1 MDGKENHVIRE
12 VNLSFCNNKK
22 YVLIQNEQ
30 FVVECNFN
38 NGMCGQHECQEYVVG
53 SRNISECVCNEGFQ
67 SANIY
72 EDCKG
77 NLFN

>member
-1 MDGKENHVIRE
+1 MLVFVKIQN
-12 VNLSFCNNKK
+12 
-22 YVLIQNEQ
+22 YVLIPNEQ
-30 FVVECNFN
+30 LVKDCNFN
-38 NGMCGQHECQEYVVG
+38 NGMCGQHECQEYVIG
-53 SRNISECVCNEGFQ
+53 KRNISECVCNEGFQ